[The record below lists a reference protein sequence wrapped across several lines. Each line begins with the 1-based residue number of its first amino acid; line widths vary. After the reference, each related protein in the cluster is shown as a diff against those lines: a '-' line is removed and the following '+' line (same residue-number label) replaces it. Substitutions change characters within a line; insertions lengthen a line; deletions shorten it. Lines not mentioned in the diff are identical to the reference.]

1 MGDIFYLQTT
11 PVVIFIDLLNS
22 QTVNEVLIT
31 RLRCAEPGWKG
42 VAGMTKAELVEI
54 IAQETGVNKKDTGL
68 IVNLIMDNIGQALVD
83 GNKVELRGF
92 GSFKVKTR
100 RARLA
105 RNPRTG
111 DSVDVPAK
119 RVPFFKA
126 SNDLKGRLN
135 K

>member
-1 MGDIFYLQTT
+1 
-11 PVVIFIDLLNS
+11 
-22 QTVNEVLIT
+22 
-31 RLRCAEPGWKG
+31 
-42 VAGMTKAELVEI
+42 MTKAELVEI
-54 IAQETGVNKKDTGL
+54 ISTETGVNKKDTGT
-68 IVNLIMDNIGQALVD
+68 IVNHIMENIGQALVQGD
-83 GNKVELRGF
+83 KVELRGF

-126 SNDLKGRLN
+126 SNELKGRLN

>member
-1 MGDIFYLQTT
+1 
-11 PVVIFIDLLNS
+11 
-22 QTVNEVLIT
+22 
-31 RLRCAEPGWKG
+31 
-42 VAGMTKAELVEI
+42 MTKAELVEI
-54 IAQETGVNKKDTGL
+54 ISQETGVSKKDTGL
-68 IVNLIMDNIGQALVD
+68 IVNLIMDNVGKALVEGD
-83 GNKVELRGF
+83 KIELRGF

-111 DSVDVPAK
+111 ASVNVPAK

-126 SNDLKGRLN
+126 SNELKGRLN

>member
-1 MGDIFYLQTT
+1 
-11 PVVIFIDLLNS
+11 
-22 QTVNEVLIT
+22 
-31 RLRCAEPGWKG
+31 
-42 VAGMTKAELVEI
+42 MTKAELVEI
-54 IAQETGVNKKDTGL
+54 IAQETGVNKKDTGV
-68 IVNLIMDNIGQALVD
+68 IVNLIMENIGQSLVQGD
-83 GNKVELRGF
+83 KVELRGF

-126 SNDLKGRLN
+126 SNELKARLN